1 MSKIIKLLK
10 LIDLLAPPGKTKARL
25 ASGVN
30 TTVRSIERYMKDDLP
45 ELDIHVQED
54 EAGRFY
60 AYPNILRDIKVSLTQ
75 NEADFISGTLAH
87 AHPNH
92 PLTDAIHTKLFFRSS
107 IGKWLSDDVKKNV
120 PSVVRELTR
129 AMKLNRQIEIL
140 DYFSAY
146 QGTLVTRKVEPLFIT
161 VVNYRYLIA
170 YEAADDLFVNIKI
183 DRIPKVKVLEEKCT
197 KSPDDT
203 SVDIFQMA
211 FNEKRYEVCLLLT
224 SLAYRILVEERPGAD
239 DLIEPYENDGA
250 FKFKFSATIATLL
263 PISRF
268 CMGLA
273 GYIKIVESDA
283 LKDYLKSRKND
294 FLW

>member
-1 MSKIIKLLK
+1 MSKITKLLK
-10 LIDLLAPPGKTKARL
+10 LIELLTPPGKTKARL

-30 TTVRSIERYMKDDLP
+30 TTIRSIERYIKDDLP
-45 ELDIHVQED
+45 GLDIHVQED

-60 AYPNILRDIKVSLTQ
+60 AYPNILRDINVSLTH
-75 NEADFISGTLAH
+75 NEADFISGTLTH

-92 PLTDAIHTKLFFRSS
+92 PLTNAIQTKLFFRSS
-107 IGKWLSDDVKKNV
+107 IGKWLSDDVKKKV

-140 DYFSAY
+140 DYYSAY
-146 QGTLVTRKVEPLFIT
+146 QGALNTRKVEPLFFTI
-161 VVNYRYLIA
+161 NYRYLIA
-170 YEAADDLFVNIKI
+170 YEAADDLFVNVKI
-183 DRIPKVKVLEEKCT
+183 DRISQVKVLEEKCT

-211 FNEKRYEVCLLLT
+211 FNEKCYKVCLLLT

-239 DLIEPYENDGA
+239 NLVEPHESDGE

-273 GYIKIVESDA
+273 GYIKLVESDD
-283 LKDYLKSRKND
+283 LKEYLMSRKND